1 MKNMTSLLR
10 QAATA
15 VLMIATLTAC
25 FSVAPAVPPPSGLI
39 LATSAPAEA
48 PTAAAPATT
57 PLPNVTGAAD
67 STASAPTAAAPT
79 IPPPPTATYTTAMSD
94 FSKMPDP
101 LAGWETGD
109 TNAPITITEYSDYQC
124 PYCAA
129 AEPALEQLLKDD
141 PQEVKLVYHEFP
153 LMMPTQAGTPFH
165 DKAQLAAE
173 AAEAAGAQGKFWEM
187 HNLLFSTQNDW
198 ASLAPADFPAQLDK
212 YAAQIGLD
220 VTRFQA
226 DMGSQG
232 IAQRVQAAF
241 DQAFTTLQLQGTPT
255 IYLNGKPYQ
264 MALTPQLLHFAI
276 LLTKEGVFGEN
287 PPMTIDPASP
297 YTATITTNT
306 GTVVLALDA
315 AKAPQTVNSFVFLA
329 RHGWYDNTPWM
340 VVTPKFVIAGD
351 PGQTQG
357 FPGYTISPE
366 NNAVDQA
373 APGMVGL
380 FPLDQQGQYFGS
392 LFFIASDVLTSTT
405 GLPFFGTV
413 VSGSGALAALQP
425 KASPQVTTTDVI
437 QSITVEGP
445 IVAPKP
451 TVVPTPAKQ
460 WPAEPA
466 MTIDVN
472 KSYTATLHTAKGD
485 VVIQLLPK
493 IAPHTV
499 NSFVFLARQG
509 FYDGVTFHRVLPG
522 FMAQGGDPTGTGTGG
537 PGYQFQDE
545 ITSTVTFDGAGVV
558 AMANSGPNT
567 NGSQFF
573 ITYAAQPSLDGHFTI
588 FGKVVSGM
596 DAVLALSPRDPGMNP
611 NAPPGDAILSVTI
624 DEK

>member
-1 MKNMTSLLR
+1 MKNNLSLVR
-10 QAATA
+10 QAVAT
-15 VLMIATLTAC
+15 VLVVGALTAC
-25 FSVAPAVPPPSGLI
+25 LPLTPAAPPPSGLI
-39 LATSAPAEA
+39 LDTSAP
-48 PTAAAPATT
+48 PAAPSAPAAQATAVQST
-57 PLPNVTGAAD
+57 AVPGATGAAA
-67 STASAPTAAAPT
+67 TPSAPTVT
-79 IPPPPTATYTTAMSD
+79 PPPTPTYTTAMSD

-101 LAGWETGD
+101 LAGWVIGD
-109 TNAPITITEYSDYQC
+109 PSVPITIVEYSDFQC

-129 AEPALEQLLKDD
+129 AEPALEQILKDA
-141 PQEVKLVYHEFP
+141 PQDIKLVYHEFP
-153 LMMPTQAGTPFH
+153 LMQLTQSGQPFH

-187 HNLLFSTQNDW
+187 HHLLFTNQTDW
-198 ASLAPADFPAQLDK
+198 SGMAPADFPAQLDK

-220 VTRFQA
+220 LPRFKA
-226 DMGSQG
+226 DIGSQG
-232 IAQRVQAAF
+232 IAKRVQAAF
-241 DQAFTTLQLQGTPT
+241 DQAGKMQLQGTPT
-255 IYLNGKPYQ
+255 VFINDKPYQ
-264 MALTPQLLHFAI
+264 MALTPELLRFAI
-276 LLTKEGVFGEN
+276 KLTKEGVFGQN
-287 PPMTIDPASP
+287 PGLMIDPASP
-297 YTATITTNT
+297 YTATIATTK

-329 RHGWYDNTPWM
+329 RHGWYDNTPFL

-351 PGQTQG
+351 PGQTNG
-357 FPGYTISPE
+357 FPGYTTGAE

-373 APGMVGL
+373 HAGMVGM

-392 LFFIASDVLTSTT
+392 LFFIARDVLTSTT
-405 GLPFFGTV
+405 GLPFFGQV
-413 VSGSGALAALQP
+413 VSGSDTLAALEP

-437 QSITVEGP
+437 QSITIEGP
-445 IVAPKP
+445 IVTPKP
-451 TVVPTPAKQ
+451 TAVPTPAKQ
-460 WPAEPA
+460 WTAEPA
-466 MTIDVN
+466 MQIDAN

-545 ITSTVTFDGAGVV
+545 ITTTVTFDGAGVV
-558 AMANSGPNT
+558 AMANAGPNT

-573 ITYAAQPSLDGHFTI
+573 ITYAAQPSLNGHYSI
-588 FGKVVSGM
+588 FGKVVAGM

-611 NAPPGDAILSVTI
+611 TAPPGDAILSVTI
-624 DEK
+624 EEK